1 MISKEEKTKLTK
13 KGMLEIIQRQIRETE
28 DKLRSNKRTINR
40 LALENTILK
49 SQRNQFYLLKNRIES
64 EINN

>member
-28 DKLRSNKRTINR
+28 DKLSSNKRTINR